1 MNVADIM
8 QLQTLM
14 RSRDWTSVYVMLD
27 DARNRAVSDDDVK
40 DEIYWR
46 VTAFGREQ
54 RYEEALEL
62 LKKNAARFNC
72 QCLVH
77 LDLAYILLKLGRDQE
92 ALEDLGRAPIE
103 EEMEE
108 YYGLAIDAKFL
119 YFYLLAKSG
128 DPLVKDRLA
137 EIPDDYRH
145 ITMDGKFLTK
155 ADIASFLK

>member
-27 DARNRAVSDDDVK
+27 DARNRAVSDHDVK

-119 YFYLLAKSG
+119 YFYLLAKAGNPS
-128 DPLVKDRLA
+128 VRDRLA

-145 ITMDGKFLTK
+145 ITVDGKFLTK